1 MFEYVIQIDKNVI
14 EVNYH
19 TDVEKIRENIV
30 HELLEG
36 YRGITIYS
44 KDL

>member
-14 EVNYH
+14 EVNYY
-19 TDVEKIRENIV
+19 TDVEKVRENIV
-30 HELLEG
+30 HKLLEG

-44 KDL
+44 KNL